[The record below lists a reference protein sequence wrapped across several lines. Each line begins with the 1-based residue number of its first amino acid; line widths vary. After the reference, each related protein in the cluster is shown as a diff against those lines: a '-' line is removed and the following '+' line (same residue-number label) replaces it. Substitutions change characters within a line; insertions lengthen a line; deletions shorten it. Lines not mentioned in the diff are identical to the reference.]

1 MRDEKAKAN
10 GMGRKNMWWVKL
22 ALIPFFSPFFFFFFF
37 FFFGTP
43 SVKKRGAKYDENL
56 LLNAVP

>member
-37 FFFGTP
+37 FGTP
-43 SVKKRGAKYDENL
+43 SVIMVTVKLPPREVIGSRSTG
-56 LLNAVP
+56 